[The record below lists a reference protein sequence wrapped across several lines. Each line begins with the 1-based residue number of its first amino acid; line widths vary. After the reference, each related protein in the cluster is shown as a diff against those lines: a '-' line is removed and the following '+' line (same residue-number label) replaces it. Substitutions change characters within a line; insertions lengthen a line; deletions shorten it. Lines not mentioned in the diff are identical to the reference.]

1 MGFKIKKITA
11 REILDSRG
19 NPTVECDVLTTA
31 GFGRAAVPS
40 GASTGKFEAAEI
52 RDGGRR
58 YNGMGVRTAV
68 KSINSVIAK
77 KTAGMDCLSQREID
91 RAMIK
96 LDGTPSKALLGANAI
111 LAVSLA
117 AARAAAHSSKKP
129 LYRYLTALTG
139 NRKLVLPVPF
149 SNVIN
154 GGRHAEGNLRIQ
166 EFMLVPV
173 KFSSFS
179 EAIAAVAETYQ
190 QLKKIISAKYGNQ
203 SARVGD
209 EGGFAPSLNSAEE
222 ALELLESAV
231 TVTGYQKKIAFA
243 IDAAASEFY
252 SAEKKAY
259 ELEKNY
265 SSSEMVDYYL
275 RLIRSHDII
284 SLEDPFQQ
292 EDFESFAELAS
303 KSRIQMVGDDLLVTN
318 TERIRTAIS
327 KKSCNCLLLK
337 VNQVGT
343 LTEAIAAANLAK
355 ENKWKVMVSHRSGET
370 EDAFIAD
377 LTVALGCGQIKTGA
391 PARGERTA
399 KYNQLLRIEEEL
411 GENAKYGALK

>member
-1 MGFKIKKITA
+1 MGFRIRKISA

-19 NPTVECDVLTTA
+19 NPAVECDVLTTA
-31 GFGRAAVPS
+31 GFGRASVPS
-40 GASTGKFEAAEI
+40 GASTGKFEAVEV

-58 YNGMGVRTAV
+58 YNGRGVRTAV
-68 KSINSVIAK
+68 KTINNVIAK
-77 KTAGMDCLSQREID
+77 KIIGMDCLNQREID
-91 RAMIK
+91 SAMIK
-96 LDGTPSKALLGANAI
+96 LDGTPNKALLGANAI

-117 AARAAAHSSKKP
+117 ASRAAAASSKKP

-139 NRKLVLPVPF
+139 NKKLILPVPF

-154 GGRHAEGNLRIQ
+154 GGRHAEGNLKIQ
-166 EFMLVPV
+166 EFMLVPT
-173 KFSSFS
+173 KFRAFG
-179 EAIAAVAETYQ
+179 EAIAAVAETYH
-190 QLKKIISAKYGNQ
+190 QLRKLMAAKYGTQ
-203 SARVGD
+203 STHVGD
-209 EGGFAPSLNSAEE
+209 EGGFAPNLNSADE

-231 TVTGYQKKIAFA
+231 TVAGYQNKIAFA

-252 SAEKKAY
+252 SSEKKAY
-259 ELEKNY
+259 LLEKDY
-265 SSSEMVDYYL
+265 GSGEMVDYYL
-275 RLIRSHDII
+275 GLVKSYRIV

-292 EDFESFAELAS
+292 EDFESFAELTA
-303 KSRIQMVGDDLLVTN
+303 KAKIQIVGDDLLVTN
-318 TERIRTAIS
+318 AKRIKTAIA

-337 VNQVGT
+337 VNQIGT

-355 ENKWKVMVSHRSGET
+355 ENNWKVMVSHRSGET

-377 LTVALGCGQIKTGA
+377 LAVALGCGQIKTGA

-411 GENAKYGALK
+411 GKKARYGL